1 MAEYHVIPQVAGAS
15 DTNAGSKASPW
26 VTIDKAANT
35 VAAGDTVYIAGN
47 WTYRELV
54 TMDTNGTSGNVTS
67 FIADLTGK
75 HTGYGG
81 SVIISAF
88 DSNSAAPT
96 RNYCL
101 NMNGKKFITWQGVVF
116 NGCTGTGSA
125 VVYSSTG
132 SGDNFEGV
140 TFENCVIIGY
150 TAGNAVSFLCGAATT
165 PTSDGLTI
173 DKCTFVGRLYMEY
186 AESASAQ
193 QNLKAIVKN
202 SLFIGS
208 TRSNSSN
215 HVGFYFNRAATSTYG
230 VGGLNI
236 YNCDFFGLDTGI
248 IFNAPRATTYPSS
261 IRNSRFL
268 ACAQYGIQTLSSATD
283 AVYYSNNRFMV
294 SSGTATSGTMTNG
307 GSNDS
312 SADIMLIGGI
322 ADMPLRN
329 KLGYSPFAPWEPM
342 QQVDGTSLNDCIG
355 NGSATYAPADDI
367 YGNPRPM
374 GRNTPDIG
382 AVEANTQPVLDST
395 VYRLNTYS
403 AKLPGAGYH
412 NDLAEVVSG
421 VAVKISRWVKWDT
434 NYAGTKPQMV
444 ISNIPGADDITVTA
458 SGSADTWYELTTTFT
473 PTASGAVL
481 VKIKSNDASTN
492 GNCWFADDS
501 VTFP

>member
-47 WTYRELV
+47 WTYKELV

-88 DSNSAAPT
+88 DSNSTAPV

-101 NMNGKKFITWQGVVF
+101 NMNGKKFITWSGVVF
-116 NGCTGTGSA
+116 NGCTGSA
-125 VVYSSTG
+125 NAAVYSVTG
-132 SGDNFEGV
+132 GADNFEGV

-150 TAGNAVSFLCGAATT
+150 TNGNSFFFSYGAATT
-165 PTSDGLTI
+165 PTADGLTI
-173 DKCTFVGRLYMEY
+173 DKCTFVGRTYIDY
-186 AESASAQ
+186 IESASAQ
-193 QNLKAIVKN
+193 QNLKISVKN
-202 SLFIGS
+202 SIFIGS
-208 TRSNSSN
+208 TRATSTSY
-215 HVGFYFNRAATSTYG
+215 VGFNFNRATASTYG
-230 VGGLNI
+230 AGGLNI
-236 YNCDFFGLDTGI
+236 YNCDFLGLDIGVNLGT
-248 IFNAPRATTYPSS
+248 PRSTTYPCS

-268 ACAQYGIQTLSSATD
+268 ACAQYGIQTVSASVN

-294 SSGTATSGTMTNG
+294 SSGTEAFGTMTNG

-342 QQVDGTSLNDCIG
+342 QQIDGTSLNDCIG
-355 NGSATYAPADDI
+355 NGSATYAPTTDI

-421 VAVKISRWVKWDT
+421 VAVKISRWVKWDS
-434 NYAGTKPQMV
+434 NYVGTKPQMV
-444 ISNIPGADDITVTA
+444 ISNIPGVDDITVTA